1 MTSSNQTSRP
11 PKNTLRVQGWKDL
24 PKDRSMARYEIPT
37 ADGGTRVITLKS
49 GNRVVLDA
57 LISRPLLCAS
67 PVRISDRVCILRHE
81 YGVPIDREMYDGDE
95 ASEGQ
100 RFGVY
105 FIGHGVRRIEQGAD
119 REFCHPLKGER
130 SDR

>member
-1 MTSSNQTSRP
+1 
-11 PKNTLRVQGWKDL
+11 LRVQGWKDL
-24 PKDRSMARYEIPT
+24 PKDRSTARYEIPT
-37 ADGGTRVITLKS
+37 DDGGTRVITLKS
-49 GNRVVLDA
+49 GNRVVLDS
-57 LISRPLLCAS
+57 LIARPLLCAS

-105 FIGHGVRRIEQGAD
+105 FIGQGVRRIEQGAD
-119 REFCHPLKGER
+119 REFCHSLKGER

>member
-1 MTSSNQTSRP
+1 VTLNNQTSRP

-24 PKDRSMARYEIPT
+24 PKDRSTARYEIPT

-95 ASEGQ
+95 ATEGQ

-105 FIGHGVRRIEQGAD
+105 FIGKGVRRIEQGGD
-119 REFCHPLKGER
+119 SEFCHSLKDGR
-130 SDR
+130 ADQ